1 MCAFGREKAW
11 LGAAL
16 AAFGVGCGE
25 GDGGRE
31 IRDKGDKEIKTDNA
45 PVGQD
50 EVIDEEL
57 VVRKRKTL
65 LGKWRDRPHSDS
77 IGKRGGQN
85 EERGK
90 GRVGQLRV
98 TDLETY

>member
-45 PVGQD
+45 PVG
-50 EVIDEEL
+50 
-57 VVRKRKTL
+57 KMKL
-65 LGKWRDRPHSDS
+65 LM
-77 IGKRGGQN
+77 
-85 EERGK
+85 
-90 GRVGQLRV
+90 RVGCSGREYV
-98 TDLETY
+98 GEK